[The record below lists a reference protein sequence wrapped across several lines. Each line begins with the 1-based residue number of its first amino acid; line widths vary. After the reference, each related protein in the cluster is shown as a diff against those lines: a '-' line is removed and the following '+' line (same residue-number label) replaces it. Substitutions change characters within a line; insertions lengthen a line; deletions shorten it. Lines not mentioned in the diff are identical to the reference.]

1 MKKHIV
7 RAPQTD
13 RYGFEVPTR
22 LSDLEDDITTTRLA
36 LTSVIPVAGAAPVS
50 AAFVM
55 DAGVW
60 TGAAGATRATGTTVT
75 ENVGFTLPTT
85 GDLLITIPATGVY
98 AINLVSA
105 WVSGV
110 DTTGGV
116 GFLVTNYN
124 LALVSAADP
133 AVSTPFVGVAGVD
146 NKVGPVSLA
155 GFASLQSNAVLAL
168 TAGDVLTCA
177 TSILAESPAMSAAG
191 LLASITLQIVRIA

>member
-1 MKKHIV
+1 ME
-7 RAPQTD
+7 TD
-13 RYGFEVPTR
+13 RYGFTVPTK
-22 LSDLEDDITTTRLA
+22 LSELTDDVSSTRLA
-36 LTSVIPVAGAAPVS
+36 LSSTVLVAGAAPVT
-50 AAFVM
+50 AAFVV
-55 DAGVW
+55 DIGTW
-60 TGAAGATRATGTTVT
+60 TGAAGSTAQTGTTIT

-105 WVSGV
+105 WTSAV

-116 GFLVTNYN
+116 GYLVTNYN

-155 GFASLQSNAVLAL
+155 GFATLQSNAVLAL
-168 TAGDVLTCA
+168 TAGDVLTCG
-177 TSILAESPAMSAAG
+177 TSILAESPGMTAAG